1 MSDFSR
7 GQHHAARTMAEPRH
21 AVRLVLALGCALA
34 SVLAALV
41 AVTPPAN
48 AAEPKAARPNAS
60 TQVAQHRRVPVRVR
74 AVRFAAAQ
82 AGKPYRYG
90 AEGPAAFDCSG
101 LVTWVFNRKLGR
113 HLPRSSSAQYAAS
126 RPIAKRNLRRAD
138 LVFFVSGGRVY
149 HVGIYAGRNRIWH
162 APHSGARVRRDPI
175 WTTSWRAG
183 RVLR

>member
-1 MSDFSR
+1 MSDYSR

-21 AVRLVLALGCALA
+21 AVRLVLALGCTLA
-34 SVLAALV
+34 SVLAAVV
-41 AVTPPAN
+41 AVTPPAT
-48 AAEPKAARPNAS
+48 AARPNAS

-126 RPIAKRNLRRAD
+126 RPIAKRDVRRAD